1 MMTQHDHGQ
10 SHAGGADADR
20 LTAEARAQSD
30 QARREAGSVADEA
43 RGAARDVAGE
53 ARRAGEAIKQEA
65 TGLAGTVKQQLASQA
80 QAQKAQ
86 VAERISTVA
95 QHFQHTA
102 EELRGREAWLAELL
116 DRGSRQLDGFAQ
128 GLRER
133 DLRSMVGEVEN
144 LAHRHPALFMGTAVA
159 LGFALSRM
167 VRAGSAEERY
177 RYESERYRYGGA
189 YGSSGYAGA
198 GASGYETAGSGYG
211 AAGGRYESGTT
222 GSTGSYVDED
232 ASRPDVGVSP
242 VRSEGFGSAPGYTSA
257 TSTGSAAGYP
267 GSTGDG
273 ERTSGTRTGNSSESG
288 VERGSNI

>member
-20 LTAEARAQSD
+20 LTAEARAQAD

-95 QHFQHTA
+95 HHFQHTA

-116 DRGSRQLDGFAQ
+116 DRGARQIDGFAQ

-177 RYESERYRYGGA
+177 RYEGERYRYGGA

-198 GASGYETAGSGYG
+198 GASGYETTGGYG
-211 AAGGRYESGTT
+211 ATGGRYRSGTT
-222 GSTGSYVDED
+222 GAAGTTGSYIDED

-242 VRSEGFGSAPGYTSA
+242 VRSEGFGSAPGY
-257 TSTGSAAGYP
+257 P

-273 ERTSGTRTGNSSESG
+273 GQGSGTRTGNSTETG